1 MVKFLEDSECG
12 ELFAKRRKKA
22 DKWVVDE
29 QNVGSTTSQFASQLV
44 TSETHETSLIGGG
57 YHRAGEE
64 VDAAEAEQFR
74 QEQQETFQQQQLA
87 KQQQGLAMRQERSTM
102 NGDQQSLELPP
113 NFKPCSL
120 KGRPFTPTFDLSCH
134 NTQGID
140 VWKNKGPKPFALGA
154 SSTLPRNL
162 GQARAGGQLPPNA
175 AVVQSESSSKKVVSQ
190 EVTSSSVSSS
200 HDQQVSSTTTTTS
213 QQQQHQVVQQNSSSS
228 VTAEAASSQQQSTV
242 MTAMNNHDSKNLE
255 EEKRMEYEQWLKQ
268 QQKEQQMMQYDCSV
282 KYEESQSAVSSTA
295 TTQGATKTQDEVDRA
310 AVEAQMIREQQEL
323 EKLKL
328 EEEHRQM
335 EQKRIEEER
344 IRMEQ
349 EQRERELAEQK
360 LREEEQRQR
369 EMEEQ
374 VRREEEERARREQ
387 QEREERERAERERQM
402 REQQEREEQERRARE
417 QQERERQM
425 REQQEREE
433 QERRARE
440 QQERERQMRE
450 QQERERQEQM
460 MREQQMREQQMREQ
474 QMKQQ
479 QMMQQ
484 TQKVQSQSTMS
495 STSTSFQQQT
505 SSTLHKSELSMQ
517 MKSGGMM
524 SGSLAQT
531 EDYTGSLRPTTTG
544 ELIRQTGDVIFTQ
557 AGDHHPEMEQVELRP
572 TSKGNVKDNIRQSG
586 VFVGIVGDNNSLIN
600 EMQNFD
606 YEKHSVRELVGHFS
620 KGKGLVPQNMFPQ
633 HLAAA
638 NNAATPSLSQ
648 LQDQAKSKEFSYQK
662 QTEQKSDKLQQEE
675 AEEKLALLSERKN
688 SLKSFMLMEDEIAKL
703 NNQAGGQILDPS
715 AILQV
720 DGSLTNEISQ
730 ARGSSRG
737 RDLDSQGRLGGVDTD
752 KWDNH
757 NAIASGWKTVESN
770 YRPVTFRKIY
780 GVNKQMPP
788 SVTPTPT
795 STLQRPAKQKETLP
809 AENNIEPSTAACE
822 ELAADCSD
830 L

>member
-64 VDAAEAEQFR
+64 VDAAEQFR

-200 HDQQVSSTTTTTS
+200 HEQQVSSTTTTTS
-213 QQQQHQVVQQNSSSS
+213 QQQQQHQVIQQNSSS
-228 VTAEAASSQQQSTV
+228 VTAEAASSQQQ
-242 MTAMNNHDSKNLE
+242 
-255 EEKRMEYEQWLKQ
+255 
-268 QQKEQQMMQYDCSV
+268 C
-282 KYEESQSAVSSTA
+282 
-295 TTQGATKTQDEVDRA
+295 ATKTQDEVDRA

-349 EQRERELAEQK
+349 EQRERQLAEQK

-374 VRREEEERARREQ
+374 RRREEEERARREQ

-484 TQKVQSQSTMS
+484 TQTVQSQSTMS

-620 KGKGLVPQNMFPQ
+620 KGKGAVPQNMFPQ

-675 AEEKLALLSERKN
+675 AEEKLALLSQRKN

>member
-1 MVKFLEDSECG
+1 
-12 ELFAKRRKKA
+12 
-22 DKWVVDE
+22 
-29 QNVGSTTSQFASQLV
+29 
-44 TSETHETSLIGGG
+44 
-57 YHRAGEE
+57 
-64 VDAAEAEQFR
+64 
-74 QEQQETFQQQQLA
+74 
-87 KQQQGLAMRQERSTM
+87 
-102 NGDQQSLELPP
+102 
-113 NFKPCSL
+113 
-120 KGRPFTPTFDLSCH
+120 
-134 NTQGID
+134 
-140 VWKNKGPKPFALGA
+140 
-154 SSTLPRNL
+154 
-162 GQARAGGQLPPNA
+162 
-175 AVVQSESSSKKVVSQ
+175 
-190 EVTSSSVSSS
+190 
-200 HDQQVSSTTTTTS
+200 
-213 QQQQHQVVQQNSSSS
+213 
-228 VTAEAASSQQQSTV
+228 
-242 MTAMNNHDSKNLE
+242 
-255 EEKRMEYEQWLKQ
+255 
-268 QQKEQQMMQYDCSV
+268 
-282 KYEESQSAVSSTA
+282 
-295 TTQGATKTQDEVDRA
+295 
-310 AVEAQMIREQQEL
+310 
-323 EKLKL
+323 
-328 EEEHRQM
+328 
-335 EQKRIEEER
+335 
-344 IRMEQ
+344 
-349 EQRERELAEQK
+349 
-360 LREEEQRQR
+360 
-369 EMEEQ
+369 
-374 VRREEEERARREQ
+374 
-387 QEREERERAERERQM
+387 
-402 REQQEREEQERRARE
+402 
-417 QQERERQM
+417 
-425 REQQEREE
+425 
-433 QERRARE
+433 
-440 QQERERQMRE
+440 
-450 QQERERQEQM
+450 
-460 MREQQMREQQMREQ
+460 MREQ

-484 TQKVQSQSTMS
+484 TQTVQSQSTMS

-524 SGSLAQT
+524 SGSLAQP

-557 AGDHHPEMEQVELRP
+557 AGDHPEMEQVELRP

>member
-1 MVKFLEDSECG
+1 
-12 ELFAKRRKKA
+12 
-22 DKWVVDE
+22 
-29 QNVGSTTSQFASQLV
+29 
-44 TSETHETSLIGGG
+44 
-57 YHRAGEE
+57 
-64 VDAAEAEQFR
+64 
-74 QEQQETFQQQQLA
+74 
-87 KQQQGLAMRQERSTM
+87 
-102 NGDQQSLELPP
+102 
-113 NFKPCSL
+113 
-120 KGRPFTPTFDLSCH
+120 
-134 NTQGID
+134 
-140 VWKNKGPKPFALGA
+140 
-154 SSTLPRNL
+154 
-162 GQARAGGQLPPNA
+162 
-175 AVVQSESSSKKVVSQ
+175 
-190 EVTSSSVSSS
+190 
-200 HDQQVSSTTTTTS
+200 
-213 QQQQHQVVQQNSSSS
+213 
-228 VTAEAASSQQQSTV
+228 
-242 MTAMNNHDSKNLE
+242 MTAMNNHDSLNLE

-349 EQRERELAEQK
+349 EQRERQLAEQK
-360 LREEEQRQR
+360 LREEEQ
-369 EMEEQ
+369 
-374 VRREEEERARREQ
+374 
-387 QEREERERAERERQM
+387 REERERAERERQM
-402 REQQEREEQERRARE
+402 REQQEREEQEQRARE

-460 MREQQMREQQMREQ
+460 MREQQM
-474 QMKQQ
+474 KQQ

-484 TQKVQSQSTMS
+484 TQTVQSQSTMS

-606 YEKHSVRELVGHFS
+606 YEKHSVRELAGHFS
-620 KGKGLVPQNMFPQ
+620 KGKGAVPQNMFPQ

-675 AEEKLALLSERKN
+675 AEEKLALLSQRKN

-780 GVNKQMPP
+780 GVNKQA
-788 SVTPTPT
+788 PTPVPT
-795 STLQRPAKQKETLP
+795 MQR
-809 AENNIEPSTAACE
+809 NPSTPRAVTEPIAPEPVATDAGDSAQPE
-822 ELAADCSD
+822 ELQ
-830 L
+830 